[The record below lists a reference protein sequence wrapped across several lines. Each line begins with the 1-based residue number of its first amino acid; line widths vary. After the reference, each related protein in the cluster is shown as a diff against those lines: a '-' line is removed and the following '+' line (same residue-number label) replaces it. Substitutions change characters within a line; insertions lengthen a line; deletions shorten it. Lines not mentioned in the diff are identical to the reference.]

1 MVDVVVD
8 IVVVVAVFVVVV
20 FVVVDV
26 ADAQI
31 AASNSD
37 VGTFVDLG
45 AGGCVE
51 LGIDELCEKIELLC
65 CGADV
70 EVLSILLYAF
80 LATPLVIVEGETIL
94 LILLSTKFPKM
105 SAFELLISEAAF
117 LFSI

>member
-8 IVVVVAVFVVVV
+8 TVAVVIFVVV
-20 FVVVDV
+20 VVVDV

-31 AASNSD
+31 AANNSD

-45 AGGCVE
+45 AGGLVE
-51 LGIDELCEKIELLC
+51 LGINELCEKMELFC
-65 CGADV
+65 SGADV

-80 LATPLVIVEGETIL
+80 LAIPLVLVEGETVL

-105 SAFELLISEAAF
+105 STFELLISEAAF

>member
-8 IVVVVAVFVVVV
+8 IVVVVVLVVVV
-20 FVVVDV
+20 VVVVDV

-31 AASNSD
+31 AANNSD

-45 AGGCVE
+45 ADGGVE
-51 LGIDELCEKIELLC
+51 LGINELCEKMELFC
-65 CGADV
+65 IGGDV

-80 LATPLVIVEGETIL
+80 LAIPLVIVEGETVL

-105 SAFELLISEAAF
+105 STFELLISEAAF